1 MSTESLIFTTGC
13 RNIVLYSLH
22 PFVSLINHH
31 VIIIFPLLLDTGEN
45 KKKGE
50 GKKGKKICLSL
61 RRIHSSYIKRTI
73 LKRSGIAILY
83 IPFVNLVNN
92 I

>member
-22 PFVSLINHH
+22 SFVSLINHH
-31 VIIIFPLLLDTGEN
+31 VIIILPLLLDTGEN

-50 GKKGKKICLSL
+50 GKKGKENLSFITDVFI
-61 RRIHSSYIKRTI
+61 RPTSNERY
-73 LKRSGIAILY
+73 
-83 IPFVNLVNN
+83 
-92 I
+92 